1 MSCVAKQVLLLV
13 LYDLTAFCIRLPWST
28 LFSSFFFSFEYVKC
42 GVQISGLLL
51 HWYCSCSP
59 FSFLQGTPASLVR
72 YRVDLNRS
80 PYSGSIFDVEA
91 ETGRIITKVN
101 LNEEPSVTFN
111 VSDSHY
117 VSRGGDEVPLLKV
130 SVSLNGCRDEAEK
143 KDMLFKLLKELKLN
157 YV

>member
-1 MSCVAKQVLLLV
+1 M
-13 LYDLTAFCIRLPWST
+13 
-28 LFSSFFFSFEYVKC
+28 
-42 GVQISGLLL
+42 
-51 HWYCSCSP
+51 
-59 FSFLQGTPASLVR
+59 
-72 YRVDLNRS
+72 
-80 PYSGSIFDVEA
+80 EA